1 MRNHS
6 SRSGKLP
13 SQRQLRVG
21 EMLRHLLATVLLR
34 EDINDPDLTNVSVT
48 VTEVRLSPDLRKAT
62 AFVVPLGG
70 QNENKIVNAL
80 NKHSKFI
87 RGFVGKELHLKRT
100 PQLLF
105 RLDASF
111 NEASH
116 MSALLQS
123 PEVMRDLARVKE

>member
-1 MRNHS
+1 MSDHS

-34 EDINDPDLTNVSVT
+34 EDISDPDLINVSVT

-70 QNENKIVNAL
+70 QNETKIVNAL
-80 NKHSKFI
+80 NKHNKFI